1 MLAGVSRQSQ
11 FPLGAEIELAQLEF
25 DPHPLLARLREHEP
39 VSWVPALDG
48 WLVTRH
54 DLALEVMRDAHTF
67 TVDDPRFSTAQV
79 IGPSMLSLDGDQHAR
94 HRAPFVGPFRA
105 VAVQERFA
113 GEATDEAE
121 RLIEGFAPAG
131 AAELRRSFA
140 GPLAAA
146 IVARAL
152 GLDPREVPAVLAWY
166 DAIVT
171 SVTRIT
177 AGEPPTR
184 EGAAAFLGLR
194 ERLEA
199 VISDGQDSSLLAA
212 AAWRSPAGPV
222 SPSRPE
228 SPSGSARGPAS
239 DPPLSHRQIVSN
251 AAVLLFG
258 GIETTEGMIANLLL
272 HLLERPELVAL
283 VRNDAARLE
292 AAIDE
297 SLRLEPAAA
306 VIDRYATADATLG
319 GASIAR
325 GELVRI
331 SISAANR
338 DPAVFPHPDAFDL
351 ERGNLRRHL
360 AFAQGP
366 HVCVG
371 VHLARLEARV
381 SVGALLRGLPRLRL
395 DPARR
400 SAARGLVFRKPPRLD
415 AIWTWPVAQSPDRG
429 DAGRP
434 RLRHDG
440 TARLTHQGEP
450 RWR

>member
-1 MLAGVSRQSQ
+1 VSRHGQ
-11 FPLGAEIELAQLEF
+11 FPHGAEVELEQLDL
-25 DPHPLLARLREHEP
+25 DPHHVLARLRTHEP

-54 DLALEVMRDAHTF
+54 DLALEVMRDARRF

-79 IGPSMLSLDGDQHAR
+79 IGPSMLSLDGAQHAR

-105 VAVQERFA
+105 VAVQEGFA
-113 GEATDEAE
+113 RAAADEAE
-121 RLIEGFAPAG
+121 RRIERLVPAG

-184 EGAAAFLGLR
+184 EGAAAFIALR

-199 VISDGQDSSLLAA
+199 VITNGRDSSLLASA
-212 AAWRSPAGPV
+212 ASGTAAGAGV
-222 SPSRPE
+222 DSDSALSRE
-228 SPSGSARGPAS
+228 
-239 DPPLSHRQIVSN
+239 QIVSN

-258 GIETTEGMIANLLL
+258 GIETTEGMIANVVL
-272 HLLERPELVAL
+272 HLLHRPELVPQ
-283 VRNDAARLE
+283 VREDPQRLE
-292 AAIDE
+292 AAVDE

-306 VIDRYATADATLG
+306 VIDRYTTTGATLG
-319 GASIAR
+319 AISIPP

-338 DPAVFPHPDAFDL
+338 DPAVFADPDAFDL
-351 ERGNLRRHL
+351 DRPNARRHL

-381 SVGALLRGLPRLRL
+381 SVAALLRGLPELRL
-395 DPARR
+395 DPFRR
-400 SAARGLVFRKPPRLD
+400 AAVRGLVFRKPPRLD
-415 AIWTWPVAQSPDRG
+415 VVWTSPVTQSPDRG
-429 DAGRP
+429 DACRAQP
-434 RLRHDG
+434 
-440 TARLTHQGEP
+440 AS
-450 RWR
+450 

>member
-1 MLAGVSRQSQ
+1 VARQSL
-11 FPLGAEIELAQLEF
+11 FPLGAGVELAELEL
-25 DPHPLLARLREHEP
+25 DPHPLLARLRAHEP

-54 DLALEVMRDAHTF
+54 DLALEVMRDADTF

-79 IGPSMLSLDGDQHAR
+79 IGPSMLSLDGDEHAR

-105 VAVQERFA
+105 VAVRERFA
-113 GEATDEAE
+113 GVTADAAE
-121 RLIEGFAPAG
+121 RLIEALAPASG
-131 AAELRRSFA
+131 AELRGSFA
-140 GPLAAA
+140 GPLAAT
-146 IVARAL
+146 IVTRAL
-152 GLDPREVPAVLAWY
+152 GLDPREAPAVLAWY

-177 AGEPPTR
+177 AGEGPTP
-184 EGAAAFLGLR
+184 EGQAAFTGLR

-199 VISDGQDSSLLAA
+199 VITDGRQSSLLAA
-212 AAWRSPAGPV
+212 AASPG
-222 SPSRPE
+222 SG
-228 SPSGSARGPAS
+228 SGSALGSSPAS
-239 DPPLSHRQIVSN
+239 GSGSSPASRSGSAMVPVSDTALSHEQIVSN

-258 GIETTEGMIANLLL
+258 GIETTEGMLANAVL
-272 HLLERPELVAL
+272 HLLQRPELVAL
-283 VRNDAARLE
+283 VRDDAARLD

-306 VIDRYATADATLG
+306 VIDRYAMADATLG

-331 SISAANR
+331 SITAANR
-338 DPAVFPHPDAFDL
+338 DPAVFPDPDTFEL
-351 ERGNLRRHL
+351 GRPNLRRHL

-381 SVGALLRGLPRLRL
+381 SVGALLRGLPGLRL

-415 AIWTWPVAQSPDRG
+415 VIWTSPTAKSPDQG
-429 DAGRP
+429 DARRAQP
-434 RLRHDG
+434 
-440 TARLTHQGEP
+440 AS
-450 RWR
+450 

>member
-1 MLAGVSRQSQ
+1 MLGVVSRQSQ
-11 FPLGAEIELAQLEF
+11 FPLGAEVELAQLDL
-25 DPHPLLARLREHEP
+25 DPHPVLSRLREHEP
-39 VSWVPALDG
+39 VSWVPALEG

-54 DLALEVMRDAHTF
+54 DLALEVMRDARTF
-67 TVDDPRFSTAQV
+67 TVDDPRFSTARV
-79 IGPSMLSLDGDQHAR
+79 IGPSMLSLDGDEHAR

-113 GEATDEAE
+113 RDTAAEAAQ
-121 RLIEGFAPAG
+121 LIEALVPAG
-131 AAELRRSFA
+131 GAELRRSFA

-152 GLDPREVPAVLAWY
+152 GLDRREVPAVLAWY

-184 EGAAAFLGLR
+184 EGAAAFAALR

-199 VISDGQDSSLLAA
+199 VITDGADSSLLASA
-212 AAWRSPAGPV
+212 ASRTASAVGSGADRGSGADAGP
-222 SPSRPE
+222 E
-228 SPSGSARGPAS
+228 SAS
-239 DPPLSHRQIVSN
+239 TLSHEQIASN

-258 GIETTEGMIANLLL
+258 GIETTEGMITNVVL
-272 HLLERPELVAL
+272 HLLQRPELVAQ
-283 VRNDAARLE
+283 VRDAPERLDG
-292 AAIDE
+292 AIDE

-306 VIDRYATADATLG
+306 VIDRYTTIAATLG
-319 GASIAR
+319 AASIPH
-325 GELVRI
+325 GDLVRI

-338 DPAVFPHPDAFDL
+338 DPAVFPDPDAFDL
-351 ERGNLRRHL
+351 QRPNLRRHL

-381 SVGALLRGLPRLRL
+381 SVGALLRGLPGLRL

-415 AIWTWPVAQSPDRG
+415 VVWSSPVASG
-429 DAGRP
+429 
-434 RLRHDG
+434 H
-440 TARLTHQGEP
+440 ARK
-450 RWR
+450 